1 MLVIMTDTL
10 ASRGGE
16 HGVIVPL
23 LYTVPAVLFFGGI
36 VLVWVLTGA
45 HRPRRSRTSRTSHTS
60 HTSHTSRRSQTS
72 HKSPRSRPGGRRL
85 LASAVLALLL
95 SGWIAGTDY
104 RSRRPPVASLAPS
117 TAHQVR
123 GVCRADLRPS
133 SEITRVLP
141 VALTEV
147 RTHSGWKGSAQGRIT
162 LIWSGREYL
171 TTTGSDYT
179 IVPQRGDVVEVRG
192 TWSDGARP
200 VIWAES
206 ADIRVEPAHTQLSI
220 ARRKARGFIRRR
232 LARLSQDPHTMAL
245 ALLLGTRGEMSPE
258 MIAGVRGAGASH
270 VIALSGMHLG
280 VLALLLTKT
289 TARIGSPRIRRLTV
303 AVALCGYVWIAG
315 WIPSLVRALV
325 LVGVVLVSVDRDRS
339 LPPAVMLSRC
349 VLITALVAPGMVAAL
364 GFQLSVWALVGLFF
378 LSPRLVERLSAV
390 VPYPVAGYLGVTL
403 GPLISTAPVSLAVFG
418 TVYPVG
424 LLAAGV
430 LALLAV
436 VLMWSSLA
444 FTLLASVPV
453 VGSLVV
459 GALTEVT
466 RAFLHLSTLFAT
478 VPGIDLTKP
487 GGLISAAG
495 WCTLLIAGGA
505 LAIYLARRQHGTV
518 RRFLEFHDQPQF
530 DF

>member
-1 MLVIMTDTL
+1 MSPLFTAPAVPAAVSVLLGGVLVIMIDNL

-16 HGVIVPL
+16 RGALTPL
-23 LYTVPAVLFFGGI
+23 LYTVPAVLLFTGVVSF
-36 VLVWVLTGA
+36 LVLT
-45 HRPRRSRTSRTSHTS
+45 R
-60 HTSHTSRRSQTS
+60 
-72 HKSPRSRPGGRRL
+72 SPRSSPRGRRL

-95 SGWIAGTDY
+95 SSWVATIDY
-104 RSRRPPVASLAPS
+104 RARRWPVASLPPS
-117 TAHQVR
+117 TVCQVR
-123 GVCRADLRPS
+123 GTCGADLRTS

-141 VALTEV
+141 VTLTEV
-147 RTHSGWKGSAQGRIT
+147 HTPAGWKGSAQGRVM

-171 TTTGSDYT
+171 TTSGNAHT

-206 ADIRVEPAHTQLSI
+206 SDIRVEPATTRLSV
-220 ARRKARGFIRRR
+220 ARRRTREFIRRR
-232 LARLSQDPHTMAL
+232 LARLPQDAHTMAL

-258 MIAGVRGAGASH
+258 MATGVRGAGASH

-280 VLALLLTKT
+280 VLALLLTKIT
-289 TARIGSPRIRRLTV
+289 SPVGSPRLRRLAV
-303 AVALCGYVWIAG
+303 ALALCGYVWIAG
-315 WIPSLVRALV
+315 WIPSLVRALI

-339 LPPAVMLSRC
+339 LPPAVILSRC

-364 GFQLSVWALVGLFF
+364 GFQLSLWALVGLFF
-378 LSPRLVERLSAV
+378 LSPRLVERMSAV
-390 VPYPVAGYLGVTL
+390 VPYPIAGYLGVTL

-444 FTLLASVPV
+444 FTLLAPVPV
-453 VGSLVV
+453 AGSLLAE
-459 GALTEVT
+459 ALAAVT
-466 RAFLHLSTLFAT
+466 RTFLQLSTLFAT
-478 VPGIDLTKP
+478 VPGIDLTES

-505 LAIYLARRQHGTV
+505 LAIYLARRHHRTV